1 MLLYRIAKTLF
12 YLMLGCVGFILL
24 VEKNDERFA
33 ALLLLFIPVCLL
45 LYWLQKRLWLRAN
58 RNRPVVCIEATL
70 VNHRQQFSGRGMRY
84 EKSFLTFVTA
94 TGKHVEFEVSQA
106 EFDRIQIGAKGPLEY
121 RGSLYVSFRKP
132 AK

>member
-1 MLLYRIAKTLF
+1 MLLYMIAKILY
-12 YLMLGCVGFILL
+12 YLMLGCVGFVLL
-24 VEKNDERFA
+24 VEKEDERFA
-33 ALLLLFIPVCLL
+33 ALLLLIIPACLL
-45 LYWLQKRLWLRAN
+45 LYWLQKHLWLRAN
-58 RNRPVVCIEATL
+58 RNKPVVCTEATL

-84 EKSFLTFVTA
+84 EKSFLIFETA
-94 TGKHVEFEVSQA
+94 NGKRVEFEVSRA